1 LQSGDVLVLDNA
13 RIHNCSENK
22 ALAEWLWMRFDI
34 FVAWLPTR
42 SPELNPIKLIWSYL
56 VRKLQTYPLTILRM
70 NMRARGCSSD
80 VAAYAA
86 KEILD
91 GVSHDLVWRCVK
103 HCYKDVMLE

>member
-1 LQSGDVLVLDNA
+1 VLDNV
-13 RIHNCSENK
+13 RIHNGSENE

-34 FVAWLPTR
+34 FVTWLPTR
-42 SPELNPIKLIWSYL
+42 SPELNLIDLIWSYL

-70 NMRARGCSSD
+70 NMRAQGCLSD

-91 GVSHDLVWRCVK
+91 GVSHNLVWQCVK

>member
-1 LQSGDVLVLDNA
+1 
-13 RIHNCSENK
+13 
-22 ALAEWLWMRFDI
+22 MRFDI
-34 FVAWLPTR
+34 FVAWLPTL

-70 NMRARGCSSD
+70 NMQAQGCLSD

-91 GVSHDLVWRCVK
+91 GVSHNLVWQCVK